1 MPTPSPSMPNQDVS
15 WAAEAAL
22 RKGAVNSVRDYPA
35 PPSDR
40 ARSVEGRA
48 MSIPGPLPGILPTA
62 QIGRE
67 SLGLGRG
74 LFIASR
80 KLSHNG

>member
-35 PPSDR
+35 PPTDR
-40 ARSVEGRA
+40 AWSVERRA
-48 MSIPGPLPGILPTA
+48 MSAHSASRDIYPLQ
-62 QIGRE
+62 QIGRDPWDWDVPK
-67 SLGLGRG
+67 
-74 LFIASR
+74 A
-80 KLSHNG
+80 KP